1 MNQINPIPLFKVFMS
16 DEAVNTVSNVLSSGY
31 ITQGPE
37 VEKFEEV
44 LKNFFNNDK
53 VVTTNSATSGLHLI
67 FHMLKEY
74 GLGEERIKIDSS
86 EDHVLTTPL
95 TCTATNWPILLNQIK
110 LKWVD
115 VNPENCNMDLNDL
128 ENKLNE
134 NTKAVLIVHWG
145 GYPVDLLRLRE
156 IQDNFQKKYGF
167 KFLIIEDAAHAFGT
181 KTKKEIIGNTGN
193 ITSFS
198 FQAIKHLTS
207 VDGGCVNFNYE
218 EDVERAKLL
227 RWYGID
233 REENRKDFRC
243 ESDILNV
250 GFKFHMNDV
259 NAYIGRMNFEPV
271 TKNLLKIH
279 KNNGDFYN
287 TNLKNVKDV
296 ELMSYSSEW
305 DVPFWI
311 YTIKV
316 KNRDSFMEHMKSR
329 NIIVS
334 RVHERND
341 KHTATKSYQTDLP
354 LLESFIDEMVCIPVG
369 WWVGESEREH
379 IVKSIK
385 EGWN

>member
-1 MNQINPIPLFKVFMS
+1 MNLKNPIPLFKVFMS
-16 DEAVNTVSNVLSSGY
+16 EKASNTVSDVLSSGY
-31 ITQGPE
+31 VTQGPE
-37 VEKFEEV
+37 VEKFEDV
-44 LKNFFNNDK
+44 LKKFFDNDR
-53 VVTTNSATSGLHLI
+53 VVTTNSATSALHLI

-74 GLGEERIKIDSS
+74 GLGENKVKIDAP

-95 TCTATNWPILLNQIK
+95 TCTATNWPIISNNIN

-115 VNPENCNMDLNDL
+115 VNPENCNMDLSDL
-128 ENKLNE
+128 ESKLNQ
-134 NTKAVLIVHWG
+134 NTKAVVVVHWG
-145 GYPVDLLRLRE
+145 GYPVDLERLKE
-156 IQDNFQKKYGF
+156 IQINFEKKYGF
-167 KFLIIEDAAHAFGT
+167 KFVIIEDCAHAFGA
-181 KTKKEIIGNTGN
+181 KTEGKQIGNTGN
-193 ITSFS
+193 ISTFS

-207 VDGGCVNFNYE
+207 VDGGCVNFNCD

-233 REENRKDFRC
+233 RNENRKDFRC

-271 TKNLLKIH
+271 TNELLQKHIDNGHYYNQNLRDI
-279 KNNGDFYN
+279 
-287 TNLKNVKDV
+287 KDL
-296 ELMSYSSEW
+296 ELMNYS
-305 DVPFWI
+305 DNLDIPFWI

-316 KNRDSFMEHMKSR
+316 KNRDKFMKHMENK

-341 KHTATKSYQTDLP
+341 KHTATKAYQTNLP

-369 WWVGESEREH
+369 WWVGENEREY
-379 IVKSIK
+379 ISDSIK
-385 EGWN
+385 EGW

>member
-1 MNQINPIPLFKVFMS
+1 MNLKNPIPLFKVFMS
-16 DEAVNTVSNVLSSGY
+16 EKASNTVSDVLSSGY
-31 ITQGPE
+31 VTQGPE
-37 VEKFEEV
+37 VEKFEDV
-44 LKNFFNNDK
+44 LKKFFDNDR
-53 VVTTNSATSGLHLI
+53 VVTTNSATSALHLI

-74 GLGEERIKIDSS
+74 GLGENKVKIDAP

-95 TCTATNWPILLNQIK
+95 TCTATNWPIISNNIN

-115 VNPENCNMDLNDL
+115 VNPENCNMDLSDL
-128 ENKLNE
+128 ESKLNQ
-134 NTKAVLIVHWG
+134 NTKAVVVVHWG
-145 GYPVDLLRLRE
+145 GYPVDLERLKE
-156 IQDNFQKKYGF
+156 IQINFEKKYGF
-167 KFLIIEDAAHAFGT
+167 KFVIIEDCAHAFGA
-181 KTKKEIIGNTGN
+181 KTEGKQIGNTGN
-193 ITSFS
+193 ISTFS

-207 VDGGCVNFNYE
+207 VDGGCVNFNCD

-233 REENRKDFRC
+233 RNENRKDFRC

-271 TKNLLKIH
+271 TNELLQKHIDNGHYYNQNLRDI
-279 KNNGDFYN
+279 
-287 TNLKNVKDV
+287 KDL
-296 ELMSYSSEW
+296 ELMNYS
-305 DVPFWI
+305 DNLDIPFWI

-316 KNRDSFMEHMKSR
+316 KNRDKFMKHMESK

-341 KHTATKSYQTDLP
+341 KHTATKAYQTNLP

-369 WWVGESEREH
+369 WWVGENERKY
-379 IVKSIK
+379 ILDSIK
-385 EGWN
+385 EGW

>member
-1 MNQINPIPLFKVFMS
+1 MNLKNPIPLFKVFMS
-16 DEAVNTVSNVLSSGY
+16 EKASNSVSDVLSSGY
-31 ITQGPE
+31 VTQGPE
-37 VEKFEEV
+37 VEKFEDV
-44 LKNFFNNDK
+44 LKKFFDNDR
-53 VVTTNSATSGLHLI
+53 VVTTNSATSALHLI

-74 GLGEERIKIDSS
+74 GLGENKVKIDAP

-95 TCTATNWPILLNQIK
+95 TCTATNWPIISNNIN

-115 VNPENCNMDLNDL
+115 VNPENCNMDLSDL
-128 ENKLNE
+128 ESKLNQ
-134 NTKAVLIVHWG
+134 NTKAVVVVHWG
-145 GYPVDLLRLRE
+145 GYPVDLERLKE
-156 IQDNFQKKYGF
+156 IQINFEKKYGF
-167 KFLIIEDAAHAFGT
+167 KFVIIEDCAHAFGA
-181 KTKKEIIGNTGN
+181 KTEGKQIGNTGN
-193 ITSFS
+193 ISTFS

-207 VDGGCVNFNYE
+207 VDGGCVNFNCD

-233 REENRKDFRC
+233 RNENRKDFRC

-271 TKNLLKIH
+271 TNELLQKHIDNGHYYNQNLRDI
-279 KNNGDFYN
+279 
-287 TNLKNVKDV
+287 KDL
-296 ELMSYSSEW
+296 ELMNYS
-305 DVPFWI
+305 DDLDIPYWI

-316 KNRDSFMEHMKSR
+316 KNRDKFMKHMENK

-341 KHTATKSYQTDLP
+341 KHTATKAYQTNLP

-369 WWVGESEREH
+369 WWVGENEREY
-379 IVKSIK
+379 ISDSIK
-385 EGWN
+385 EGW